1 MQISFFDGSQP
12 LKLNKPI
19 RLIEL
24 FAGYGSQA
32 LALKYLGV
40 QFEHWRICEWAI
52 KSIQA
57 YKDLH
62 FGDDKTDYSAP
73 MSADEVYAEL
83 IKVGISSD
91 YETAMTSA
99 QVRRLG
105 ERRARLI
112 YNNIKA
118 THNLVSITTASA
130 DDFGITETDKYC
142 YIMTYS
148 YPCQDISN
156 AGLYKGMK
164 KGSGTRSALIWEVER
179 ILKDL
184 KELPQILL
192 MENVPGVL
200 SSRNIGEFAEW
211 LKVLDGLGYKT
222 KWQKLNAT
230 DFNVP
235 QNRERLFA
243 VSALG
248 DHFYGFP
255 IGKGLN
261 RRLLDVLEPK
271 VAESYYL
278 KGGVVLSLIEH
289 KKKQESIGNS
299 YGWKPLKKIGGGG
312 QSELLRPKAV
322 GVQTQ
327 TLLLKNRATE
337 FIRLTETA
345 SACCARDG
353 KGYGNQQATA
363 IMEITECI
371 R

>member
-40 QFEHWRICEWAI
+40 QFEHWRICEWEI

-62 FGDDKTDYSAP
+62 FEADKTDYSAP
-73 MSADEVYAEL
+73 MSADEVYEAL
-83 IKVGISSD
+83 SNAGISSD

-105 ERRARLI
+105 EKRARVI

-118 THNLVSITTASA
+118 TNNLVSITNAKA
-130 DDFGITETDKYC
+130 DDFNITETDKYL
-142 YIMTYS
+142 YVMTYS

-164 KGSGTRSALIWEVER
+164 KGSGTRSALLWEVER

-200 SSRNIGEFAEW
+200 SGRNIGEFAEW

-230 DFNVP
+230 DFGVP

-243 VSALG
+243 VSVLG
-248 DHFYGFP
+248 DYYFDFP
-255 IGKGLN
+255 NKKGCNTPL
-261 RRLLDVLEPK
+261 RELLETDVDER
-271 VAESYYL
+271 YYL
-278 KGGVVLSLIEH
+278 KGKVVLSLIEH
-289 KKKQESIGNS
+289 KKKQEAKGNTF
-299 YGWKPLKKIGGGG
+299 GWKPQKIGGGG
-312 QSELLRPKAV
+312 QPELLRPKVA
-322 GVQTQ
+322 GVQVQ
-327 TLLLKNRATE
+327 TLSLKNKATE
-337 FIRLTETA
+337 FERLTETS
-345 SACCARDG
+345 SALCARDY

-363 IMEITECI
+363 VMEIEE
-371 R
+371 

>member
-1 MQISFFDGSQP
+1 MSKMQISIFDGTQP
-12 LKLNKPI
+12 LKIDKPI

-32 LALKYLGV
+32 LALKYLGAE
-40 QFEHWRICEWAI
+40 FEHWRICEWAV

-62 FGDDKTDYSAP
+62 FTNDNTDYSAP
-73 MSADEVYAEL
+73 MSADEVFAAL
-83 IKVGISSD
+83 ISAGISSD
-91 YETAMTSA
+91 YETAMTAA

-200 SSRNIGEFAEW
+200 SGRNIGEFAEW
-211 LKVLDGLGYKT
+211 LKTLDGLGYKT

-230 DFNVP
+230 DFGVP

-248 DHFYGFP
+248 DYYYDFP
-255 IGKGLN
+255 NKKGCN
-261 RRLLDVLEPK
+261 KRLLDVLEPK
-271 VAESYYL
+271 VAERYYL
-278 KGGVVLSLIEH
+278 KGKVVLSLMEH
-289 KKKQESIGNS
+289 KKKQEAKGNTF
-299 YGWKPLKKIGGGG
+299 GWKPQKIGGGAARTIKTEG
-312 QSELLRPKAV
+312 
-322 GVQTQ
+322 GW
-327 TLLLKNRATE
+327 RASSN
-337 FIRLTETA
+337 FIIEEQG
-345 SACCARDG
+345 D
-353 KGYGNQQATA
+353 
-363 IMEITECI
+363 
-371 R
+371 